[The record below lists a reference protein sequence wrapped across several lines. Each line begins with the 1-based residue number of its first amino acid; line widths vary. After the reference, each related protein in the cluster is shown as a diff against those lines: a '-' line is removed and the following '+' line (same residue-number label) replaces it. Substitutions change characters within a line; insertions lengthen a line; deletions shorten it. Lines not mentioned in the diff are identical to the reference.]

1 MLTPH
6 LTATAHIAACCL
18 RTLATLALF
27 FALPLAPVLA
37 DNLREPPLQLS
48 SELSLPN
55 PPSSIGKEA
64 TSNSKVNP
72 PAFVLTPPASTT
84 LREDEPR
91 ISTIDLT
98 RPAND
103 LLQRLRNGFAMPD
116 LHGALVADRQA
127 WYLNNP
133 TYIKRVVERSK
144 RYLYHIVSEL
154 EERGMPTE
162 LALLP
167 IVESSYNPLA
177 ASHAKALGMWQF
189 IPSTGK
195 NYRLEQNWWM
205 DERRDIIAST
215 KAALDYLQ
223 YIYEMHGDWHLALA
237 SYNWGEGAV
246 GRAIAKNRAKGLPTD
261 YLSLTMPDETRYY
274 VPKLQ
279 AIKNILAQP
288 ELYGIKLDPIPNRPY
303 FGTVDKPGDL
313 DVTLAAKLA
322 EIPVDEFIALNPAYQ
337 RPIIPGKSR
346 TPLVL
351 PADKVQT
358 FIDNLGSHEA
368 QDKPLSA
375 WKTHNL
381 GKGEKL
387 DAVATRYGIS
397 VARLKQLNGITAR
410 TKVGPGFTLL
420 VPGKDA
426 PSDSQFAALD
436 AKLPN
441 APSAGPSTAPV
452 CTKDKKG
459 RKVCKPATTGSTK
472 SNKSSST
479 SAKADGKKTKGNAD
493 AKKST
498 AKNGK
503 SASATKSE
511 KNSKSAN
518 KAPAK
523 PAAKKKN

>member
-1 MLTPH
+1 M
-6 LTATAHIAACCL
+6 
-18 RTLATLALF
+18 LATFVAAGTLLA
-27 FALPLAPVLA
+27 APALA
-37 DNLREPPLQLS
+37 DTLREPPLQLS
-48 SELSLPN
+48 SELSLTNIPN
-55 PPSSIGKEA
+55 AIGPETSSTGK
-64 TSNSKVNP
+64 VYP

-103 LLQRLRNGFAMPD
+103 LLQRLRNGFSMPD
-116 LHGALVADRQA
+116 LHGALVANRQA

-133 TYIKRVVERSK
+133 AYIKRVVERSK

-195 NYRLEQNWWM
+195 SYRLEQNWWM

-261 YLSLTMPDETRYY
+261 YASLNMPDETRYY

-288 ELYGIKLDPIPNRPY
+288 ELYGIKLAPIPNRPY
-303 FGTVDKPGDL
+303 FGTVEKPGDL

-337 RPIIPGKSR
+337 RPIIPGNSR

-358 FIDNLGSHEA
+358 FIENLGNHEA

-375 WKTHNL
+375 WKTHSL

-387 DAVATRYGIS
+387 DAVATRYGTS
-397 VARLKQLNGITAR
+397 LARLKQLNGITAR

-452 CTKDKKG
+452 CSKDKKG
-459 RKVCKPATTGSTK
+459 RKVCKPAPAANTK
-472 SNKSSST
+472 TSKAAGKTSST
-479 SAKADGKKTKGNAD
+479 TAKADGKKAKGSAGAQKN
-493 AKKST
+493 T
-498 AKNGK
+498 AKTGKPSKPEKNSSK
-503 SASATKSE
+503 SAS
-511 KNSKSAN
+511 

-523 PAAKKKN
+523 PAAKNKN